1 MTNYILA
8 RANQVSS
15 DIPTIYN
22 GNIDLFDIYS
32 QVPDIG
38 ENLSINSSSGLLY
51 FTGSSTPSISKV
63 LVDGS
68 NSRSSWIDYIY
79 VISPIDV
86 LQGTISSGT
95 SYNVALPES
104 TTDLSVEFS
113 NGALVPNIDGG
124 YLAVLPESY
133 DTISSGTSVTGNVI
147 TSDYYISNTLDSF
160 SFESTGITINFPIT
174 VGIPI
179 NNVTEEMYDSVK
191 IFQQSGASVVELS
204 MTANTYSSGSTS
216 GFTFVELNSLNT
228 VSVVYAANAFSC
240 TPFDVYTG
248 YTMNDAS
255 NSSYNQTLANKITLY
270 LYTPTLLT
278 TEDEKL
284 QFWTQELGLVSPFDC
299 TSNPTF
305 YTDCSG
311 TLFQPPNF
319 TFDIA
324 PAGLYYS
331 FQGWFIQIQQAGSY
345 RSGSITL
352 PYPTLIRTF
361 GVQSTCTGETYC
373 QSARQAIPV
382 STGTTLDEAC
392 SGNCTYVVNDDG
404 TPINCKKIYNY
415 DDLALNTYLT
425 RSTEIRNFPPY
436 VYIRN
441 QVQTGVQPAV
451 LVRNLVWLKIG
462 CGSVQPIL
470 PSNLSPGIYSGSTV
484 FQMSQFTGQIST
496 LPTLCPTPTPTNSP
510 TPTVTPTVTETP
522 TVTPTATETSTET
535 PTATATETPTP
546 TATETS
552 TETPTATSTETPTP
566 TATETSTETPTAT
579 ATETPTPTATETA
592 TETPTPTATETAT
605 ETPTP
610 TATGTAT
617 ETPTPT
623 ATETATE
630 TPTSTSTETPTPT
643 ATETAT
649 ETPTPTPTATSTE
662 TPTPTTT
669 ATETATETPTPTAT
683 STVTPTPTELNPQ
696 VYRFSACCHGDIF
709 NIDSLI
715 ISLNVGDVNYIEV
728 PGFSGCAQVI
738 TYERT
743 ETIYEGASAS
753 FTAYTDCQDCIS
765 TNICPTP
772 TPTPTATATPTATE
786 TPTPTPTAT
795 ETATETPTNT
805 PTTTSTETPTPT
817 ATETATETPTN
828 TPSTTTTQT
837 PTATSTETPTATASE
852 TPTNT
857 PTATS
862 TETPTATSTET
873 PTATASETP
882 TETPTNT
889 PTPTNTTTPG
899 LSPSLTPTNTAT
911 PSETPTNTPTSSET
925 PTNTPTQTS
934 TETATNTPTAT
945 STETP
950 TNTPTPTSTATATNT
965 PTATSTSTPTA
976 TATNT
981 PTPSTTPEVCTGC
994 TTYDVIITQTDL
1006 DASPTGKVYV
1016 TFTPCGDVI
1025 ESTNEYS
1032 YAGTYYSEFCSQN
1045 CTAVSICTDISDGCT
1060 PATGGSYL
1068 QDTFTNCLPIE
1079 YSCSTCFNYT
1089 VTQEYYTTLDN
1100 LIDMGQNYGNVV
1112 VTISAST
1119 ANTVNQI
1126 FVGKFE
1132 TGYGEIFDF
1141 GSTGGVISKTVG
1153 FNGDQSNFL
1162 DIRFYSA
1169 GDGQTPFQPVTF
1181 NICVEC
1187 PTLEPCQIDD
1197 QLYVNACSEGQ
1208 ADGLGEVTLKLVIQ
1222 SGTTFVDGDF
1232 MSANTN
1238 VTVYY
1243 TISGE
1248 FTTINSDAT
1257 ITTGDSCISLNV
1269 SGFQMNET
1277 IDSVGINSI
1286 SPTEFSGVKY
1296 NIGNGFRDNCYT
1308 CS

>member
-86 LQGTISSGT
+86 SQGTISSGT

-104 TTDLSVEFS
+104 TTDLSIEFS
-113 NGALVPNIDGG
+113 NGASVPNLDGG

-147 TSDYYISNTLDSF
+147 TSDYYVSNTLDSF
-160 SFESTGITINFPIT
+160 SFETTGITINFPIT

-179 NNVTEEMYDSVK
+179 NNVTQEMYDSIK

-204 MTANTYSSGSTS
+204 MTANTYNSGMTS

-284 QFWTQELGLVSPFDC
+284 QFWTQQLGLVSPFDC

-415 DDLALNTYLT
+415 DDLALNTFLT

-522 TVTPTATETSTET
+522 TVTPTATETATETPTPTATETSTET
-535 PTATATETPTP
+535 PTPTATETSTETPTPTATETSTETPTPTATETSTETPTPTTTETPTPTATETSTETPTPTATETPTP
-546 TATETS
+546 TATETSTETPTPTATETSTETPTPTATETSTPTATETPTPTATETPTPTATETSTETPTPTATETSTETPTETPTNTPTPTNTTTPGLSPSLTPTNTATPSETPTNTPSPTETPTETPTATSTETPTATSTETPTATPTATETATETPTSTPTATSTQTPTATPTETPTNTPTTTSTETPTATETATETPTPTPTPTATS

-566 TATETSTETPTAT
+566 TATETAT
-579 ATETPTPTATETA
+579 
-592 TETPTPTATETAT
+592 
-605 ETPTP
+605 
-610 TATGTAT
+610 
-617 ETPTPT
+617 
-623 ATETATE
+623 
-630 TPTSTSTETPTPT
+630 
-643 ATETAT
+643 
-649 ETPTPTPTATSTE
+649 
-662 TPTPTTT
+662 
-669 ATETATETPTPTAT
+669 
-683 STVTPTPTELNPQ
+683 
-696 VYRFSACCHGDIF
+696 
-709 NIDSLI
+709 
-715 ISLNVGDVNYIEV
+715 
-728 PGFSGCAQVI
+728 
-738 TYERT
+738 
-743 ETIYEGASAS
+743 
-753 FTAYTDCQDCIS
+753 
-765 TNICPTP
+765 
-772 TPTPTATATPTATE
+772 
-786 TPTPTPTAT
+786 
-795 ETATETPTNT
+795 
-805 PTTTSTETPTPT
+805 
-817 ATETATETPTN
+817 
-828 TPSTTTTQT
+828 
-837 PTATSTETPTATASE
+837 
-852 TPTNT
+852 
-857 PTATS
+857 
-862 TETPTATSTET
+862 
-873 PTATASETP
+873 ETP

-925 PTNTPTQTS
+925 PTNTPTQTA

-981 PTPSTTPEVCTGC
+981 PTATSTSTPTATATNTPTPSTTPEVCTGC

-1006 DASPTGKVYV
+1006 DSSPTGKVYV

-1089 VTQEYYTTLDN
+1089 VTQEYYTILDN

-1119 ANTVNQI
+1119 ANTINQI

-1169 GDGQTPFQPVTF
+1169 GDGQTQFQPVTF
-1181 NICVEC
+1181 NICVQC
-1187 PTLEPCQIDD
+1187 PTLEPCQVDD
-1197 QLYVNACSEGQ
+1197 QLYVNGCSEGQ

-1248 FTTINSDAT
+1248 FTTISSDAT

-1269 SGFQMNET
+1269 SGFQMNEI
-1277 IDSVGINSI
+1277 IDSIGINSI
-1286 SPTEFSGVKY
+1286 DPTEFSGVKY